1 MEENY
6 QQDDPGGYIP
16 PISDDEAEQMEE
28 ETIQLVNK
36 LSNEG

>member
-16 PISDDEAEQMEE
+16 PISDEEAEQMAEQ
-28 ETIQLVNK
+28 TVDLINK
-36 LSNEG
+36 LSK